1 MYNQVQM
8 FHPYPKRTHIEKL
21 LLRITYQKSLDFS
34 RKGKENKQ
42 NWPGVG

>member
-8 FHPYPKRTHIEKL
+8 FHPYPKRTYIEKL
-21 LLRITYQKSLDFS
+21 LLRITYQKSLDLS

-42 NWPGVG
+42 NWSGVG